1 MCSRRS
7 RTKSRQPLAPEAL
20 AETSTARNTEPAG
33 RTDAVGRALD
43 HVLAA
48 LPALWLLGVFI
59 IPLGFTVV
67 FSFGQSGFGSVKL
80 GFTLDNYA
88 QALSGFYLDSFL
100 RTIRFALTGC
110 VLCLLVAYPAAL
122 FIARQAGPF
131 RTVLLLLVLVPYFTS
146 FLIRVMSWQIL
157 LARGGPVEWLLN
169 ISHLMSGPL
178 DVLDTQTAVF
188 IGLVYA
194 YLPIAVIPIYLVIIR
209 IPARLVEASQDLG
222 ANGWQTFRHVVL
234 PLSRPGVATA
244 ALLTGVPMLGELV
257 IPALLGGDKG
267 VLMGMA
273 ISQQFLATQKYAL
286 GSAMAVLVLIAVAA
300 MVLALVR
307 LTRGFDE
314 VPA

>member
-1 MCSRRS
+1 M
-7 RTKSRQPLAPEAL
+7 AV
-20 AETSTARNTEPAG
+20 TSISDVTVPAG
-33 RTDAVGRALD
+33 RPRAAGRALD
-43 HVLAA
+43 HLLAG
-48 LPALWLLGVFI
+48 LPVVWLLGVFI

-67 FSFGQSGFGSVKL
+67 FSFGHSSFGGITL
-80 GFTLDNYA
+80 GFTLDNYV
-88 QALSGFYLDSFL
+88 QALSGFYLESFL
-100 RTIRFALTGC
+100 RTIRFALSGC
-110 VLCLLVAYPAAL
+110 VLCLVVAYPAAL
-122 FIARQAGPF
+122 FIASRSGTL
-131 RTVLLLLVLVPYFTS
+131 RTVLLVVVLVPYFTS

-157 LARGGPVEWLLN
+157 LARGGPVEWALNFTHLLP
-169 ISHLMSGPL
+169 GPL

-194 YLPIAVIPIYLVIIR
+194 YLPIAIVPIYLVLIR
-209 IPARLVEASQDLG
+209 IPISAIEASRDLG
-222 ANGWQTFRHVVL
+222 ASGWQTFWHIIL
-234 PLSRPGVATA
+234 PLSRPGLATA

-273 ISQQFLATQKYAL
+273 ISQQYLATQNYAL

-300 MVLALVR
+300 MVLLLVR